1 MTTQDPKRKQDIG
14 LVGSGRM
21 CIICIDIERQA
32 LTIKEARRNFG
43 EMSNSLGDHAKE
55 VEELLSKL
63 EIEQLLKEFLEDLDD
78 EQS

>member
-1 MTTQDPKRKQDIG
+1 
-14 LVGSGRM
+14 M
-21 CIICIDIERQA
+21 CIVCIDIEREA
-32 LTIKEARRNFG
+32 LTLREARRNFG

-78 EQS
+78 E

>member
-1 MTTQDPKRKQDIG
+1 MITQDRKQKQGTG

-21 CIICIDIERQA
+21 CIICIDIQRQA

-78 EQS
+78 E

>member
-1 MTTQDPKRKQDIG
+1 MITQDRKQKQGTG

-21 CIICIDIERQA
+21 CIICIDIQRQA